1 MTKLRDCL
9 EYEGKYGYEMEY
21 FWVSGVFLVM
31 LGFLGLIGNIL
42 NLTILF
48 RSTFR
53 KDVIYQLLIVLS
65 LFDTIYIFSYAL
77 DMGYY
82 SMACR
87 DSYKDPIELVALRFQ
102 YIGLIG
108 SIYTTV
114 MISLERCLVMSECL
128 IWYSRKFWIYIIP
141 IITIT
146 FGYNIPFL
154 FDHEFYRDSNG
165 NLHFIAKDWN
175 NEIYK
180 YRYYGWSA
188 IFVDDFIPL
197 PIIIILNF
205 FIIKKVR
212 RRPKNLIKV
221 SEEKK
226 LHRQEVTK
234 MLLIVTFA
242 FVMIRSL
249 DLIFQ
254 ILWFFG
260 VNDESFRKKWM
271 FLEPINDLMLMVNSS
286 INFVIY
292 CMVGTKFRV
301 EFKQTYG
308 CKFRNGIVGNTQKK
322 RFHITMRCL

>member
-1 MTKLRDCL
+1 
-9 EYEGKYGYEMEY
+9 MEY
-21 FWVSGVFLVM
+21 FWVSGVLLVVF
-31 LGFLGLIGNIL
+31 GFLGLIGNVL

-48 RSTFR
+48 RPILR
-53 KDVIYQLLIVLS
+53 KDVTYQLLIMLS

-77 DMGYY
+77 DIGYY

-87 DSYKDPIELVALRFQ
+87 DSYKDPVELVALRFQ

-114 MISLERCLVMSECL
+114 MISLERCLVMNECL
-128 IWYSRKFWIYIIP
+128 NWYSRKIWIYIIP

-146 FGYNIPFL
+146 LGYNIPFL

-165 NLHFIAKDWN
+165 TLHFIAKNWN
-175 NEIYK
+175 DETYK

-205 FIIKKVR
+205 FIIKKIR
-212 RRPKNLIKV
+212 LGPKNLVKR

-226 LHRQEVTK
+226 HHRQEVTM
-234 MLLIVTFA
+234 MLLIVTFV

-260 VNDESFRKKWM
+260 DNNENFRKKWM
-271 FLEPINDLMLMVNSS
+271 FLEPINDLMLMINSS

-301 EFKQTYG
+301 EFKQAYG
-308 CKFRNGIVGNTQKK
+308 CKFRDGVDGNTQKK
-322 RFHITMRCL
+322 RFHISITCL